1 MSTSSLKRKMHAT
14 SAINL
19 YKGRNRNFVDRFIKW
34 ALSAGRLIIIL
45 TEIIALSAFLYRFS
59 LDRNLID
66 LNDQIKNEEARL
78 NILKVNEEKYR
89 NLQDRL
95 SEIAKL
101 SNATDSTLSTL
112 NTFINNIPPTMS
124 FSTIQFT
131 SNTLNMAGNV
141 PSVASLFNFIKSLKE
156 DPQIKNV
163 SLGRIENKIS
173 NSTILFTLTVVF
185 NN

>member
-1 MSTSSLKRKMHAT
+1 MHAT
-14 SAINL
+14 SSINL

-34 ALSAGRLIIIL
+34 SLSAGRLIIIL
-45 TEIIALSAFLYRFS
+45 TEIVALSAFLYRFS

-78 NILKVNEEKYR
+78 TILKVNEDKYR

-95 SEIAKL
+95 SQIAKL
-101 SNATDSTLSTL
+101 SSATEYTFSTL
-112 NTFINNIPPTMS
+112 NTFIKNIPPNMS
-124 FSTIQFT
+124 FSTIQFAN
-131 SNTLNMAGNV
+131 NTLNMAGSV

-156 DPQIKNV
+156 DPQIKTV

-173 NSTILFTLTVVF
+173 NATILFTLTIVF